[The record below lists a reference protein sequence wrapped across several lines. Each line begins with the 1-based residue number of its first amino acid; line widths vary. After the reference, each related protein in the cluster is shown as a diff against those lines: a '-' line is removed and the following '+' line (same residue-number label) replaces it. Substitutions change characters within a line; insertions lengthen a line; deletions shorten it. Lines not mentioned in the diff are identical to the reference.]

1 MNFKETFIIIGI
13 MTLSVAIGASIAL
26 GVASRFQ
33 TPQPAQTLGSSSD
46 NVLAVFPTATKV
58 FVNSA
63 DTLVVATSSGRQ
75 YLELGNISGATTTPQ
90 AVYCN
95 YGDRPAVLYQGFA
108 LFGSTS
114 KAYALDNLYR
124 GAIHCI
130 ALSNGALLTV
140 TDF

>member
-1 MNFKETFIIIGI
+1 MKNIKEYLAAAGVIA
-13 MTLSVAIGASIAL
+13 LAVAIGIGLAFGAARL
-26 GVASRFQ
+26 LEK
-33 TPQPAQTLGSSSD
+33 PQSLGSGSD
-46 NVLAVFPTATKV
+46 NVLATFPTATKV

-63 DTLVVATSSGRQ
+63 DTLVVATSTGRQ

-124 GAIHCI
+124 GALHCI